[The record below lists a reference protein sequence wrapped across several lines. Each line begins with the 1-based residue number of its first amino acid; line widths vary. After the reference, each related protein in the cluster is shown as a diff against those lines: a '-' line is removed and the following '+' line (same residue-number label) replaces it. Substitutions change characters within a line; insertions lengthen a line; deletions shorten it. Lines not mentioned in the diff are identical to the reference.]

1 SAIFAVTVD
10 NPVPPGFTLV
20 ANTATVA
27 DDGTNGPDPTPG
39 DNTSSDTTPV
49 NVPSNPSVDALKEVE
64 IVSDL
69 NGNQLADPGDVLRY
83 TVTVINDGDT
93 VIENAVLQDTPDPV
107 TTLVVGSVTTT
118 AGTVTVGNGPGDTM
132 VEVAF
137 GDLAVGQ
144 IEVVVFDVLVNHNI
158 PSGVTQI
165 SNQGIVLSDTIP
177 GEPTNDPN
185 TDPDDDPTVIR
196 IGDQTN
202 QIPDLG
208 LLGRLLL
215 ILGLAAIGAFVI
227 RQRTF

>member
-1 SAIFAVTVD
+1 MAKRSYNRRSDEQLIVD
-10 NPVPPGFTLV
+10 
-20 ANTATVA
+20 
-27 DDGTNGPDPTPG
+27 
-39 DNTSSDTTPV
+39 
-49 NVPSNPSVDALKEVE
+49 
-64 IVSDL
+64 
-69 NGNQLADPGDVLRY
+69 
-83 TVTVINDGDT
+83 
-93 VIENAVLQDTPDPV
+93 LQDKIKIGV
-107 TTLVVGSVTTT
+107 VVGDIFVSYNGVAVPDIPSLNEAKT
-118 AGTVTVGNGPGDTM
+118 TVGDKT
-132 VEVAF
+132 E
-137 GDLAVGQ
+137 
-144 IEVVVFDVLVNHNI
+144 IEVVVFDVLVNQNI

-165 SNQGIVLSDTIP
+165 SNQGIVISDTIP